1 MRCYENIFFE
11 KYEKYTDGY
20 SIMPNVRGMSLLKA
34 KRILINANIY
44 PKIIGSG
51 TVIWQSPKPGSKI
64 NPESKCEIGLR

>member
-1 MRCYENIFFE
+1 MTSLSSIE

-51 TVIWQSPKPGSKI
+51 TVVGSHQSPDPRLI
-64 NPESKCEIGLR
+64 QNPNVKSD